1 MKNLLPLLILIAVV
15 AFSGCMSQPPT
26 TQIACKGAGATDG
39 IAITDFSFDYAPNA
53 GESTGLTLEVQNN
66 GGDTGTLLGV
76 DVFGPETNIG
86 EATDFKW
93 GASESLTQT
102 LNEELE
108 APDPEISMTGGS
120 WPKVWTLTAPK
131 SLVTDTEYTFNARVK
146 YRYTTTFTAVLTI
159 MKSEYLRSLSSDD
172 RKSLID
178 SGGLSQQCS
187 SGGPLSVSGTS
198 STHFVDPSGEKTI
211 RFKIDNVGN
220 GYPYCVSSE
229 DDCGNT
235 LDPGATMYHVK
246 VKSPEGGYLTNCES
260 DKILSKGK
268 SVVFSC
274 KFNAPEF
281 TNKLDITFSIP
292 ITYDYYVD
300 SAAPVTVKKSL
311 K

>member
-1 MKNLLPLLILIAVV
+1 MKKILPLLILIAVV
-15 AFSGCMSQPPT
+15 AFSGCVNQPITPP
-26 TQIACKGAGATDG
+26 IACKGAGATDG
-39 IAITDFSFDYAPNA
+39 ITITDFSFDYAPNA
-53 GESTGLTLEVQNN
+53 GESTGLTLETTNI
-66 GGDTGTLLGV
+66 GGETGMLLGV
-76 DVFGPETNIG
+76 DVFGPEINIG

-108 APDPEISMTGGS
+108 APDPEISMSGGS

-172 RKSLID
+172 RKNLIE

-187 SGGPLSVSGTS
+187 SGGPLSVTGTS

-235 LDPGATMYHVK
+235 LDPGTTMYHVK

-292 ITYDYYVD
+292 ITYDYYID
-300 SAAPVTVKKSL
+300 SSAPVTVKKSL